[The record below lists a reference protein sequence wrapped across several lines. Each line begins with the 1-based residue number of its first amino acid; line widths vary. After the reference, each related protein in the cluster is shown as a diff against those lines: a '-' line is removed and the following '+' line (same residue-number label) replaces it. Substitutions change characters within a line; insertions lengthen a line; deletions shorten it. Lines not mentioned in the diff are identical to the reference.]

1 MSARQELNS
10 YVTRLERRLRLGTL
24 SRGTAIVVGAA
35 LGATVVLAG
44 ALSALAF
51 PGGSVT
57 GARLLLFVGLALAV
71 VFGLGIPF
79 SRLTRVRAAKKAEE
93 VFPGFQQRL

>member
-1 MSARQELNS
+1 MRGTMSARQELNA
-10 YVTRLERRLRLGTL
+10 YVTRLERRLRLGTV

-35 LGATVVLAG
+35 LGSTIVLAL

-51 PGGSVT
+51 SDGSIA
-57 GARLLLFVGLALAV
+57 GARFVLFIGLALAA

-79 SRLTRVRAAKKAEE
+79 SRLTRVRAARTAEE
-93 VFPGFQQRL
+93 VF